1 MRITRPGLRTI
12 TTTESCA
19 MFWIREIAGWALVVF
34 ALVLIQTGLTY
45 VTNLDR
51 PKVVEAAVIMFAG
64 LGVLRAGILLIRI
77 STAARIC
84 RTDRTANQ
92 P

>member
-1 MRITRPGLRTI
+1 
-12 TTTESCA
+12 
-19 MFWIREIAGWALVVF
+19 MFWIREVAGWTLVVI
-34 ALVLIQTGLTY
+34 ALALIQTGLTY

-51 PKVVEAAVIMFAG
+51 PKVVEAAVIMIVG
-64 LGVLRAGILLIRI
+64 SGVLRAGILLIRI

-84 RTDRTANQ
+84 RTDRSADH

>member
-1 MRITRPGLRTI
+1 
-12 TTTESCA
+12 
-19 MFWIREIAGWALVVF
+19 MFWVREIAGWLLVLMALYLIRTALVFV
-34 ALVLIQTGLTY
+34 ADLDTPRLVEAGVLVL
-45 VTNLDR
+45 
-51 PKVVEAAVIMFAG
+51 AG

-84 RTDRTANQ
+84 RFDRK

>member
-1 MRITRPGLRTI
+1 
-12 TTTESCA
+12 
-19 MFWIREIAGWALVVF
+19 MFWIREVAGWALVLF
-34 ALVLIQTGLTY
+34 AIVLIQTGLSY
-45 VTNLDR
+45 VSNLDR
-51 PKVVEAAVIMFAG
+51 PKVVEAAVVMIAG

-84 RTDRTANQ
+84 RTDRSADQ

>member
-1 MRITRPGLRTI
+1 
-12 TTTESCA
+12 

-34 ALVLIQTGLTY
+34 ALALIQTGLTY

-51 PKVVEAAVIMFAG
+51 PKVVEAAVIMIVG

-77 STAARIC
+77 STAVRIC
-84 RTDRTANQ
+84 RTDRSVDR